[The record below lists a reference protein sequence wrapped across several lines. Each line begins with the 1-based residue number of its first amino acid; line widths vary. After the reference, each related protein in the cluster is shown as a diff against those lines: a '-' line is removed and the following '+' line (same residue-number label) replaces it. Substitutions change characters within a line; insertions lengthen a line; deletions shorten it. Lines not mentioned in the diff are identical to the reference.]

1 MSTRQGIDTNV
12 LLRIVVGDSPEQIGT
27 VERLLDRL
35 RDRETIF
42 VNVSVVLEASWVL
55 KRFYRFPRDR
65 ILDFLQALLER
76 REFEIADYEAVGN
89 ALDLCRRENVDFA
102 DALMAEMNRLA
113 GCATTFTFDRH
124 AASRVPGMELLA

>member
-1 MSTRQGIDTNV
+1 MGTRQGIDTNV
-12 LLRIVVGDSPEQIGT
+12 LLRIVVGDSPEQIRT

-35 RDRETIF
+35 REDDTIF
-42 VNVSVVLEASWVL
+42 VNVSVILEASWVL
-55 KRFYRFPRDR
+55 KRLYRFPRER

-102 DALMAEMNRLA
+102 DALLAEMNRLA
-113 GCATTFTFDRH
+113 GCATTFTFDKR

>member
-1 MSTRQGIDTNV
+1 MGTRQGIDTNV
-12 LLRIVVGDSPEQIGT
+12 LLRIVVGDSPEQIRT

-35 RDRETIF
+35 REDDTIF
-42 VNVSVVLEASWVL
+42 VNVSVILEASWVL
-55 KRFYRFPRDR
+55 KRLYRFPRER

-102 DALMAEMNRLA
+102 DALLAEMNRLA
-113 GCATTFTFDRH
+113 GCATTFTFDKR
-124 AASRVPGMELLA
+124 AATRVPGMELLA

>member
-1 MSTRQGIDTNV
+1 MGTRQGIDTNV
-12 LLRIVVGDSPEQIGT
+12 LLRIVVGDSPEQIRT

-35 RDRETIF
+35 REDDTIF
-42 VNVSVVLEASWVL
+42 VNVSVILAASWVL
-55 KRFYRFPRDR
+55 KRLYRFPRER

-102 DALMAEMNRLA
+102 DALLAEMNRLA
-113 GCATTFTFDRH
+113 GCATTFTFDKR
-124 AASRVPGMELLA
+124 AATRVPGMELLA